1 MEADPDLAREICTA
15 EQRIGQR
22 LGKNREAHARILR
35 AISNAMSTSS
45 FSLWL
50 VSDMALCLERFL
62 SPDQQPRLGHRTR
75 AWSDRPC
82 WADAPYTYLVRW
94 ACQRLRLD
102 LFSRRAGCR
111 SSAATPRQ
119 PGVGTGLKSGG
130 GISEHLIWGAR
141 LVLFRPGSKHAMVSS
156 DPDSCKYAAGKPSGA
171 LCKSCRSP
179 RFLLSGEFQIGIDP
193 EGNHTTDG

>member
-102 LFSRRAGCR
+102 LFSHRAGCR

-130 GISEHLIWGAR
+130 GGGISEHHIWGR
-141 LVLFRPGSKHAMVSS
+141 GLFCFVRDPSTPWSAATPTAANMLLESPPVPFANRADLPGSCYLESS
-156 DPDSCKYAAGKPSGA
+156 
-171 LCKSCRSP
+171 R
-179 RFLLSGEFQIGIDP
+179 
-193 EGNHTTDG
+193 